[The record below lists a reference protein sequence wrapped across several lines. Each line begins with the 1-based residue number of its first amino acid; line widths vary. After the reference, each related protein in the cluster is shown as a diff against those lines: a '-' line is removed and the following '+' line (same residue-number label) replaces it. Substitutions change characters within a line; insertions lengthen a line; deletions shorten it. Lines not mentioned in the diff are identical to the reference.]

1 MKIQINSVH
10 FKADQKLEDF
20 ISRKVSKLGK
30 MYGNVI
36 GSDIVL
42 KVDKNESHENKITEI
57 RLKIPGYDLFAKKQS
72 DSFEHATD
80 NAVNALIKQLKKH
93 KDKQK
98 Q

>member
-20 ISRKVSKLGK
+20 INRKVSKLGK
-30 MYGNVI
+30 MYNDVI
-36 GSDIVL
+36 GSDITL
-42 KVDKNESHENKITEI
+42 KVDKNESHENKIAEI
-57 RLKIPGYDLFAKKQS
+57 RLVIPGYDLFAKKQG

-80 NAVNALIKQLKKH
+80 TAVNALIKQLKKY

-98 Q
+98 

>member
-20 ISRKVSKLGK
+20 INRKVSKLGK
-30 MYGNVI
+30 MYNNVI
-36 GSDIVL
+36 GSDITL
-42 KVDKNESHENKITEI
+42 KVDKNESHENKIAEI
-57 RLKIPGYDLFAKKQS
+57 RLAIPGYDLFAKKQS

-80 NAVNALIKQLKKH
+80 TAVDALIKQLKKY

-98 Q
+98 